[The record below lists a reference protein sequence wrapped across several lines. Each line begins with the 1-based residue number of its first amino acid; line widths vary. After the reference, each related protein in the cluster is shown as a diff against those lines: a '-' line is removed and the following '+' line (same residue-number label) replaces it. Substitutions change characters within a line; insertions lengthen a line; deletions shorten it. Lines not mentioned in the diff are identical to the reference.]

1 MRVEWVRTL
10 ILSKLIGCNMSL
22 SKLPTNGAMR
32 MRMLKVKASPS
43 IKLTDVK
50 TTTGPQ
56 LKATRNLVGSPIT
69 RGEMI

>member
-1 MRVEWVRTL
+1 MRLQWVVELLLTL
-10 ILSKLIGCNMSL
+10 TGCNMSL
-22 SKLPTNGAMR
+22 SRLPNLGAMR
-32 MRMLKVKASPS
+32 SRMLKVKAMPS

>member
-1 MRVEWVRTL
+1 MRLQWVVELLLTL
-10 ILSKLIGCNMSL
+10 TGCNMAL
-22 SKLPTNGAMR
+22 SRLPTNGAMR
-32 MRMLKVKASPS
+32 SRMLKVKAMPS

>member
-1 MRVEWVRTL
+1 MRPQWARELLLTQTGSNMA
-10 ILSKLIGCNMSL
+10 LSR
-22 SKLPTNGAMR
+22 LPNLGAMR
-32 MRMLKVKASPS
+32 SRMLKVKAMPS

-56 LKATRNLVGSPIT
+56 LKTTRNLVGSPIT

>member
-1 MRVEWVRTL
+1 MRLQWVVELLLTL
-10 ILSKLIGCNMSL
+10 TGCNMAL
-22 SKLPTNGAMR
+22 SRLPNLGAMR
-32 MRMLKVKASPS
+32 SRMLKVKAMPS
-43 IKLTDVK
+43 IKLTNVK

>member
-1 MRVEWVRTL
+1 MRLQWARELLL
-10 ILSKLIGCNMSL
+10 IAIFSNMALSR
-22 SKLPTNGAMR
+22 LPNLGAMR
-32 MRMLKVKASPS
+32 SRMLKVKAMPS

>member
-1 MRVEWVRTL
+1 MA
-10 ILSKLIGCNMSL
+10 LSR
-22 SKLPTNGAMR
+22 LPNLGAMR
-32 MRMLKVKASPS
+32 SRMLKVKAAPS
-43 IKLTDVK
+43 IKLTNVK

>member
-1 MRVEWVRTL
+1 MRLQWARELLLTQTGSNMA
-10 ILSKLIGCNMSL
+10 LSR
-22 SKLPTNGAMR
+22 LPNLGAMR
-32 MRMLKVKASPS
+32 SRMLKVKAMPS